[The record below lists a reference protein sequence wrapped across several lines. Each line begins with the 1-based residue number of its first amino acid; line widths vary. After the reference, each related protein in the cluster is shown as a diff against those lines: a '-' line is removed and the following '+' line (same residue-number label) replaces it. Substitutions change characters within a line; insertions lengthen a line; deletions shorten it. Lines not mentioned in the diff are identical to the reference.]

1 MHASGPDSKLVRSL
15 TRGVAAV
22 LALGLIL
29 TTVACGSGEEGGK
42 KGATSQPKSTDGAS
56 EGGDSKK
63 SDGASKSDG
72 ADSTGTN
79 GKTAGYQPTG
89 SVDRGRGL
97 VMQKCAMCHKVEGR
111 GSTMFG
117 APDMNQYYKGR
128 LLDLMANYP
137 DHIERLKNIN
147 MQRYEAN
154 QEKIDAVLNAEDPTE
169 KLALWF
175 KYYTQQPTFDREQS
189 KMTVSFN
196 NLTDEQ
202 LDDIVAYVLSLE
214 GR

>member
-15 TRGVAAV
+15 FRGVAAV
-22 LALGLIL
+22 LAFGLIL
-29 TTVACGSGEEGGK
+29 MTVACGSGAEDGK
-42 KGATSQPKSTDGAS
+42 KGATSQPKSTDGTS
-56 EGGDSKK
+56 EDGDSEK
-63 SDGASKSDG
+63 SDGASKSD
-72 ADSTGTN
+72 ADSSDTD

-89 SVDRGRGL
+89 SVDRGRAL

-111 GSTMFG
+111 GNTMFG

-154 QEKIDAVLNAEDPTE
+154 KEKIDAVLEAEDPTE

-196 NLTDEQ
+196 NLSDEQ